1 MPAVIRNV
9 GRAKTA
15 RLHNGQE
22 VERAE
27 WLQLKDGKYPTLSG
41 DIHFVYKTKNLGSS
55 MMCTC
60 GGEAVVVGYAQYKQ
74 YSSYIGNDVIMC
86 LNYAQYGEHRDRSH

>member
-1 MPAVIRNV
+1 MPSIVRNL
-9 GRAKTA
+9 GSARKT
-15 RLHNGQE
+15 RLPSGE
-22 VERAE
+22 LVEAAE
-27 WLQLKDGKYPTLSG
+27 WIQLSDGKYPTLSG